1 MNVEDKKLSENIE
14 KLNFTLERRANG
26 WRVFL
31 TGIISGIGT
40 AIGAALIGAIVV
52 GIIASSINKIPILK
66 DFLPDSVQE
75 YIGDID

>member
-66 DFLPDSVQE
+66 D
-75 YIGDID
+75 